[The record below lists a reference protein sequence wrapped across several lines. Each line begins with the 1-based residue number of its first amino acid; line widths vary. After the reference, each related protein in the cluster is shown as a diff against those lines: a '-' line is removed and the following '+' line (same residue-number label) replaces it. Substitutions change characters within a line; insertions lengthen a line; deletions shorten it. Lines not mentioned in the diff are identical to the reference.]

1 MRCILFSTSAIWL
14 PDNRYNETNSKSL
27 FPINYFDQHPSWYI
41 IENIPFT
48 LYPFLFLPVM
58 LHWIRVFVL
67 SRAIEKSV
75 YDTARNATISIT
87 VIIFIALNCFYLC
100 QFAVPN
106 NRIFYIFIFLI
117 EQTRFILDKF
127 ASVVLSFT
135 IVVIILVFLYLGHEL
150 KIVIGNVPIDL
161 KMRKDKLREMNITL
175 WLCTI
180 VLFFRIVVSLFTWEF
195 VSFSTLVAGILLF
208 LIYIICEIAPSVCF
222 IILFRHIP
230 VYIYYLFIYYI

>member
-1 MRCILFSTSAIWL
+1 MLFVSLNINILNNLFHIVRCILFSTSAIWL

-87 VIIFIALNCFYLC
+87 VMIFIALNCFYLC

-106 NRIFYIFIFLI
+106 NRIYIF
-117 EQTRFILDKF
+117 
-127 ASVVLSFT
+127 
-135 IVVIILVFLYLGHEL
+135 
-150 KIVIGNVPIDL
+150 
-161 KMRKDKLREMNITL
+161 NIM
-175 WLCTI
+175 
-180 VLFFRIVVSLFTWEF
+180 
-195 VSFSTLVAGILLF
+195 
-208 LIYIICEIAPSVCF
+208 
-222 IILFRHIP
+222 
-230 VYIYYLFIYYI
+230 YIYNNRRNKIYFRQICFSYTVIYYSCHNPYLFVFRSSIKNSNWKCSN